1 MAADGR
7 ATTIRDVAR
16 AAGVS
21 VASASRAL
29 NGHRNVADAMRL
41 RVKEAAHALDY
52 VPHLGARSLST
63 RQTGT
68 IGVVLPDLFG
78 EFFSEMIR
86 GIDSAA
92 HRQGLQLLLSNM
104 HGDARETEV
113 ALRAMRGRVDGLIV
127 MSPNVGPEFLTRH
140 LPETLPAV
148 VINGGAE
155 GRSCI
160 AVDSY
165 AGARAAVAHLV
176 ERGARKLAHIAGPAD
191 NADAQERLRGFRD
204 GAADLLGDADPIIF
218 QGDFQDESG
227 RTAGIA
233 LVRQRRGVDGVFAG
247 NDMMAVGCLDA
258 LADGGVRVPGEMMM
272 VGFDDVPIARYA
284 RPALTT
290 MRVAIADLGRRAFER
305 LQASIEAPGA
315 APAPTERVLP
325 ELIVRAST
333 DRAIAS
339 DTNGTSN
346 RHGRA

>member
-1 MAADGR
+1 MATHDR
-7 ATTIRDVAR
+7 TITIRDVAR

-29 NGHRNVADAMRL
+29 NGHRNVADAMRN
-41 RVKEAAHALDY
+41 RVVEAARTLDY

-63 RQTGT
+63 RQTDT

-127 MSPNVGPEFLTRH
+127 MSPNVGPEFLDRH
-140 LPETLPAV
+140 LPQKLPTV

-160 AVDSY
+160 AVDSH

-176 ERGARKLAHIAGPAD
+176 ERGARKIAHIAGPAD
-191 NADAQERLRGFRD
+191 NGDALERLRGFRE
-204 GAADLLGDADPIIF
+204 AVAELLGDHDPIVF

-227 RTAGIA
+227 RAAGIA
-233 LVRQRRGVDGVFAG
+233 LVGDRRGVDGLFAS

-258 LADGGVRVPGEMMM
+258 LADGGVRVPDEMMV

-290 MRVAIADLGRRAFER
+290 MRVAIADIGRRAFER
-305 LQASIEAPGA
+305 LQASIEAPDA
-315 APAPTERVLP
+315 PPAPTERVLP

-333 DRAIAS
+333 DRA
-339 DTNGTSN
+339 
-346 RHGRA
+346 R

>member
-1 MAADGR
+1 MAPTGR
-7 ATTIRDVAR
+7 AITIRDVAR

-29 NGHRNVADAMRL
+29 NGHSNVADAMRI
-41 RVKEAAHALDY
+41 RVTEAAHTLDY

-127 MSPNVGPEFLTRH
+127 MSPNVGPEFLSKH
-140 LPETLPAV
+140 LPATLPAV

-176 ERGARKLAHIAGPAD
+176 ERGAHTLAHIAGPAD

-204 GAADLLGDADPIIF
+204 AAADLLGENNPIVF

-227 RTAGIA
+227 RAAGIA
-233 LVRQRRGVDGVFAG
+233 LAKQRRGVDGVFAG

-258 LADGGVRVPGEMMM
+258 LADAGVAVPDDLMV

-290 MRVAIADLGRRAFER
+290 MRVAIADIGRRAFER
-305 LQASIEAPGA
+305 LQASIEAPGEP
-315 APAPTERVLP
+315 PAPTERVVP
-325 ELIVRAST
+325 QLILRAST
-333 DRAIAS
+333 DRATVPNANITS
-339 DTNGTSN
+339 D
-346 RHGRA
+346 RQGRT